1 MAKQCGSYIITGTID
16 NVCFYE
22 MNGKGYARISNP
34 LSSSRVKTAPEFAG
48 TRRHAALLQQASPIA
63 CAVYK
68 TLPKE
73 KRNATHRRKLTGTAI
88 QMLKQ
93 GNTITVIETQLQAD
107 ALLMLAEMLINE
119 APQEESAG
127 KERLKSSA
135 GELQSSAGRTCGRVP
150 KANRPR
156 VNLRGNALYK
166 HYVASGVASFR
177 LPQYPGL
184 LFRRVRR
191 RRVRPLQVAARERP
205 EAVPETGVIFNDVS
219 C

>member
-16 NVCFYE
+16 NICFYE

-34 LSSSRVKTAPEFAG
+34 LSSKRVKTAPEFEG

-73 KRNATHRRKLTGTAI
+73 KRNATHRRRLTGTAI
-88 QMLKQ
+88 QMLKK
-93 GNTITVIETQLQAD
+93 GNTIAVIETQLEAD

-119 APQEESAG
+119 VPQEESAG
-127 KERLKSSA
+127 KERLKSAA
-135 GELQSSAGRTCGRVP
+135 GGLQSSEGRAFRRVQKVGRP
-150 KANRPR
+150 H
-156 VNLRGNALYK
+156 VNLRGTALYR

-177 LPQYPGL
+177 LPQYPEL

-191 RRVRPLQVAARERP
+191 RRVRQQQVAARQRRDT
-205 EAVPETGVIFNDVS
+205 VPETGVIFNDVW